1 MVIGMIKDAARY
13 DGLGSRV
20 AEALKWLQTA
30 DLAALQEGK
39 NPIRGQ
45 ELFCNVCSYSTTVES
60 ERVWEGH
67 RKYIDIHFMI
77 EGEEIIDVSPSSA
90 MRVKQEYNAE
100 TDFME
105 LEGTAQ
111 QHIILQKDAYLIAFP
126 EDIHRTALQVK
137 AGCPLPVRKGIIKV
151 LL

>member
-39 NPIRGQ
+39 NPIRGS

-90 MRVKQEYNAE
+90 MRVKQE
-100 TDFME
+100 
-105 LEGTAQ
+105 
-111 QHIILQKDAYLIAFP
+111 
-126 EDIHRTALQVK
+126 
-137 AGCPLPVRKGIIKV
+137 
-151 LL
+151 